1 MREQEG
7 VRDLCF
13 ADYSNWYR
21 CRCHW
26 PLTGICNKSMSNEK
40 ALQSISRLTKGLV
53 FRIRQSCVTLED
65 EEVEELRKA
74 GGIVSLIGSI
84 LAVFA
89 AVGTLFIGGC
99 GSALEAEGASTII
112 GLGWIGLILSIVL
125 IVFSVMIIS
134 GPSTSKAIWIIV
146 LSIVAALF
154 GGTLVAICMILSIVG
169 GVLAY
174 IGSKQEVQTT

>member
-1 MREQEG
+1 M
-7 VRDLCF
+7 
-13 ADYSNWYR
+13 
-21 CRCHW
+21 
-26 PLTGICNKSMSNEK
+26 
-40 ALQSISRLTKGLV
+40 
-53 FRIRQSCVTLED
+53 
-65 EEVEELRKA
+65 RKA
-74 GGIVSLIGSI
+74 GGIVSLVGSI